1 MDKITT
7 ALGRAPQTIALFRAI
22 KLGDLL
28 VAIPAIRALRKAFP
42 TAHIALISL
51 PWAADFVARFPEY
64 LDEFIPFPGWPGLPE
79 QVVEAEK
86 TTRFLQM
93 MQHRNFDLVVQMQ
106 GNGTCVNPM
115 MALLGAQKTAGYYP
129 ADLPQY
135 CLDTHLY
142 MPYLE
147 GQHEIRRHVQLM
159 EFLGIPAQG
168 HELEF
173 PLTDADCQR
182 ASQVAEL
189 QNLEPGRY
197 VCIHA
202 GGISARRWPENR
214 FAQVADALAEKG
226 YSIVLTGTAAE
237 LPIVEQVSSQM
248 KAPAINLAGK
258 TDLGVIGWV
267 LSRAAMLVS
276 NDTGV
281 SHVASALKTPSV
293 ILYSTSK
300 PEEWGPLN
308 QQLHRAV
315 REAEATNSQR
325 VIDEALTILAH

>member
-1 MDKITT
+1 MDKITNI
-7 ALGRAPQTIALFRAI
+7 LGRPPETIALFRAI

-28 VAIPAIRALRKAFP
+28 VAIPAFRALRKAFP

-51 PWAADFVARFPEY
+51 PWAAEFVARFPDY

-79 QVVEAEK
+79 QAVDATK
-86 TTRFLQM
+86 ITQFLQM
-93 MQHRNFDLVVQMQ
+93 MQRRQFDLAIQMQ

-115 MALLGAQKTAGYYP
+115 MNLLGARTTSGYYP
-129 ADLPQY
+129 PDLPLY
-135 CLDTHLY
+135 CMHTHLY

-147 GQHEIRRHVQLM
+147 DQHEIRRHVQLM

-168 HELEF
+168 HDLEF
-173 PLTDADCQR
+173 PLTDGDCQR
-182 ASQVAEL
+182 ARQVTEL
-189 QNLEPGRY
+189 RHLEPGQY

-226 YSIVLTGTAAE
+226 YSIVLTGTTAE
-237 LPIVEQVSSQM
+237 IPIVEQVRSQM
-248 KAPAINLAGK
+248 KAPAISLAGK

-267 LSRAAMLVS
+267 LSRAALLVS

-281 SHVASALKTPSV
+281 SHIASALKTPSV
-293 ILYSTSK
+293 IIYSTSR
-300 PEEWGPLN
+300 PAEWGPLN
-308 QQLHRAV
+308 QHLHRAV
-315 REAEATNSQR
+315 REAEATDPCR
-325 VIDEALTILAH
+325 VIDEALTVLTH